1 MLNLNCLELQLRSH
15 DPNQLQ
21 SANPDILSCILC
33 DRYVTYILTCS
44 DILSGIEAG
53 EEAGSDVLA
62 RKLARWL
69 MILATWRGEGR
80 RMRKS
85 GKLTKNLETLTW
97 QIGKV
102 QFEP

>member
-1 MLNLNCLELQLRSH
+1 MYYHAGHGFVPTIPINS
-15 DPNQLQ
+15 NQQTPTFYL
-21 SANPDILSCILC
+21 AF
-33 DRYVTYILTCS
+33 YVTYILTRS

-69 MILATWRGEGR
+69 MIFATWRGEGR

-85 GKLTKNLETLTW
+85 GKLR
-97 QIGKV
+97 
-102 QFEP
+102 